1 MREIKFRIP
10 VYSRST
16 GAFLRFY
23 FVTLKQG
30 TASFTRPA
38 VIPND
43 EIHKDEEQF
52 TGLHDKNGKEI
63 YEGDI
68 IGHKDSDFLRVVK
81 WSNLLPAFTM
91 ERAGFRESVW
101 YTEKYAKV
109 VGNIHENPE
118 LLNNA

>member
-10 VYSRST
+10 VYRHST

-30 TASFTRPA
+30 TVSFTCPA
-38 VIPND
+38 VISND

-52 TGLHDKNGKEI
+52 TGRRDKDGKEI

-68 IGHKDSDFLRVVK
+68 VDHEDSDFLRVVK
-81 WSNLLPAFTM
+81 WSSLLPAFTV
-91 ERAGFRESVW
+91 ERAGFRECVW
-101 YTEKYAKV
+101 YNEKYAKV
-109 VGNIHENPE
+109 IGNIHENPE